1 MSEQDFRHRAEQAI
15 ETLKKRLIAA
25 EEEGEF
31 EVEENAGVLQIAF
44 DSPKGK
50 FVITPNAPVRQIW
63 ISARSKS
70 FKLDWS
76 EVEQDFVYEKT
87 GEALRPLV
95 ARLMNEQLG
104 EELVEL

>member
-1 MSEQDFRHRAEQAI
+1 MSDQEFRRKAEHSI

-31 EVEENAGVLQIAF
+31 EVEENAGVLHIAF
-44 DSPKGK
+44 ESPKAK
-50 FVITPNAPVRQIW
+50 FVITPNAPVQQIW
-63 ISARSKS
+63 ISARSTS

-76 EVEQDFVYEKT
+76 EVEQDFVFEKT
-87 GEALRPLV
+87 GEPIRPLV

-104 EELVEL
+104 EEIVEL